1 MEKEE
6 GEQLLKT
13 PLFNNLRNLINLMD
27 ELSDI
32 GLQSEINLPKIA
44 TLGQ

>member
-1 MEKEE
+1 MENKQ
-6 GEQLLKT
+6 EQLMKT

-32 GLQSEINLPKIA
+32 GLNQEI
-44 TLGQ
+44 

>member
-6 GEQLLKT
+6 PFIKT
-13 PLFNNLRNLINLMD
+13 PLFSNLRNLINLMD

-32 GLQSEINLPKIA
+32 GLNQEIRLPKIC